1 MFGGPNE
8 NFTWGTQQQDPNNFA
23 RAPRN
28 MSRDQA
34 LAMVGQ
40 APGTSFT
47 GNIDRDLDAY
57 YGQDVSGR
65 GGDYS
70 VYGDT
75 SFGQGSSSGSGA
87 HAIGGVSA
95 VNPQAGQANELD
107 AFRRYEDAAYSDA
120 MRHLQPQFDAS
131 QRQFDQQMAS
141 RGIPVGSDAYNTA
154 KAEFEQNKSG
164 ALESAAFGAMQFGLG
179 AQNQSFQQDHAR
191 SALANA
197 LLQAQWQKE
206 LGWGNIS
213 LGQQNLGLQQNR
225 LNESARQFNDNLG
238 FQYDTFYDTLANN
251 QHQFDSNMD
260 YNFWD
265 RGNYWDLAF
274 DRANSS
280 DYFNAWDRDNASQQ
294 YDNSLLLSLLGMG
307 PPGVQGA
314 NPYAA
319 YGSQVGAANQAY
331 GNMLGSPFMSWI
343 FGG

>member
-1 MFGGPNE
+1 MFGGPNQ

-75 SFGQGSSSGSGA
+75 SFGQGSSSGGSSGA

-154 KAEFEQNKSG
+154 KAEFEQNKAG

-225 LNESARQFNDNLG
+225 LNESARQFDSNLG
-238 FQYDTFYDTLANN
+238 YQYDTFYDTLANN
-251 QHQFDSNMD
+251 QYQFDSNMD
-260 YNFWD
+260 YNLWD
-265 RGNYWDLAF
+265 RGNYWDFAY
-274 DRANSS
+274 DRADAS
-280 DYFNAWDRDNASQQ
+280 DYFDSWDRDYGAQTDFMNFMLQMFGNTPGTAGINVPYNPQPGSA
-294 YDNSLLLSLLGMG
+294 YDW
-307 PPGVQGA
+307 
-314 NPYAA
+314 
-319 YGSQVGAANQAY
+319 
-331 GNMLGSPFMSWI
+331 SWM
-343 FGG
+343 F